1 MTDAPHEN
9 NEQAACPQQMLWSE
23 SYWPLQYGLSAA
35 QILLIIPGL
44 IIPGLIFL
52 RGALVLRRVRSLS
65 TAEQERR
72 AVSSRGV
79 SG

>member
-1 MTDAPHEN
+1 MTDAPREN

-44 IIPGLIFL
+44 IFL

>member
-44 IIPGLIFL
+44 IFL

>member
-23 SYWPLQYGLSAA
+23 SYGPLQYGLSAA
-35 QILLIIPGL
+35 QILL

>member
-1 MTDAPHEN
+1 MTDAPREN

-23 SYWPLQYGLSAA
+23 SYGPLQYGLSAA
-35 QILLIIPGL
+35 QILL